1 MSAIEPTV
9 TSDVTIGEEFA
20 QRRQTRTK
28 RGERRSLPR
37 AKTLNIT
44 RANRATIA
52 AARAAEADDGRRR
65 LPLTRGDCIEDDR
78 PCPYISCKFHLFLD
92 VTKIGNIKINF
103 PHLMDPDGTPRLD
116 EMEFTCA
123 LDIADNGGETLD
135 ALGTR
140 MNMTRERIRQIVKA
154 IIKKLRGTPAF
165 SEVARL
171 FGLKLDG
178 AKEDFEITDE
188 LLDSFGVAGKVPE
201 EERQD
206 EYEDEP

>member
-1 MSAIEPTV
+1 MSAIEPT
-9 TSDVTIGEEFA
+9 SHGDASIGEEFA
-20 QRRQTRTK
+20 HRRRTK
-28 RGERRSLPR
+28 STRGERRSLPR
-37 AKTLNIT
+37 AKTLNIARST
-44 RANRATIA
+44 RREIA
-52 AARAAEADDGRRR
+52 AARAAEPDDGRRR

-103 PHLMDPDGTPRLD
+103 PHLLGPDGTPRLD

-140 MNMTRERIRQIVKA
+140 MNMTRERIRQIVKS

-178 AKEDFEITDE
+178 TGEFEITDE
-188 LLDSFGVAGKVPE
+188 IIDSFGVAGKTPE
-201 EERQD
+201 DEDQD
-206 EYEDEP
+206 EPYEDEP